1 MGTVVGI
8 LVLAFIAYLIKKNT
22 GLHLH
27 QWISKKYQAHLDAKN
42 KHKKQNNSR

>member
-1 MGTVVGI
+1 MGTVIGM

-27 QWISKKYQAHLDAKN
+27 QWLSNKYQEHLDAKKSTRN
-42 KHKKQNNSR
+42 

>member
-27 QWISKKYQAHLDAKN
+27 QWFSKKYQEHLDAKN
-42 KHKKQNNSR
+42 KRKNQNDSR

>member
-1 MGTVVGI
+1 MGTVIGM

-27 QWISKKYQAHLDAKN
+27 QWVSKKYQEHLDAKEMN
-42 KHKKQNNSR
+42 K